1 MRAPRRRG
9 SSLEE
14 APLGAATPLR
24 APAAADHLSG
34 PRPGLLCAPRN
45 RRRRMVSPA
54 HPLAA
59 CAFPCSAPRLPRKL
73 QNLPKKSARKLSL
86 ASPNPS
92 GVRAGERQFPP
103 SPRARRR
110 GLVALRAWRMA
121 TKDACFPPTSSERS
135 VGAVEPH
142 ALERYC
148 QALPAHGTPRMS
160 QDQSRPNV
168 LLIVTDQ
175 QRGDCLGIDGHP
187 VLQTPA
193 MDWLGHLG
201 NFLPPRLLRVPLL
214 HPGSTRADVG
224 TSRPTRTA
232 WSAS

>member
-1 MRAPRRRG
+1 MAVAPPRFTSPRPALPGTLWSGLMRASRRRG

-34 PRPGLLCAPRN
+34 PRPGLLCARRN

-73 QNLPKKSARKLSL
+73 QNLAEKIRQKLSL

-103 SPRARRR
+103 SPPARRR
-110 GLVALRAWRMA
+110 GLAPLRCGPGAW
-121 TKDACFPPTSSERS
+121 PPKT
-135 VGAVEPH
+135 
-142 ALERYC
+142 L
-148 QALPAHGTPRMS
+148 
-160 QDQSRPNV
+160 
-168 LLIVTDQ
+168 
-175 QRGDCLGIDGHP
+175 CLH
-187 VLQTPA
+187 
-193 MDWLGHLG
+193 
-201 NFLPPRLLRVPLL
+201 PPRARIRSPRLSRTPW
-214 HPGSTRADVG
+214 SG
-224 TSRPTRTA
+224 TVRHCLPTGRPA
-232 WSAS
+232 

>member
-1 MRAPRRRG
+1 MAVAPPRFTSPRPALPGTLWSGLMRASRRRG

-34 PRPGLLCAPRN
+34 PRPGLLCARRN

-73 QNLPKKSARKLSL
+73 QNLAEKIRQKLSL

-103 SPRARRR
+103 SPPARRC
-110 GLVALRAWRMA
+110 GLAPLRASRN
-121 TKDACFPPTSSERS
+121 
-135 VGAVEPH
+135 EPH
-142 ALERYC
+142 NPC
-148 QALPAHGTPRMS
+148 
-160 QDQSRPNV
+160 
-168 LLIVTDQ
+168 
-175 QRGDCLGIDGHP
+175 
-187 VLQTPA
+187 
-193 MDWLGHLG
+193 
-201 NFLPPRLLRVPLL
+201 LPPR
-214 HPGSTRADVG
+214 RARIRSPRLSLAPRSG
-224 TSRPTRTA
+224 TVRHCLPTGRPA
-232 WSAS
+232 